1 MSKKATTFVGLTI
14 AVGTAVVVDSVTRD
28 SSFSDL
34 PIFMCYFALALLTSA
49 LKVRLPGITGTISV
63 NFLFVLVATA
73 VFSFSETVILASV
86 ASIVQSFWKARR
98 RPKMLQV
105 AFNVATLAIS
115 SGIAY
120 RAAHAIANVRANS
133 TLLLLPLATC
143 FYFTSNTLLVS
154 GVLALVDTKPLLS
167 VWKQCYLWS
176 FPYYLIGA
184 SIAGLVV
191 LCANTMGAAVPLL
204 IVPLMLMVHI
214 FYRTCVAHVVIAR
227 SIPQQPR

>member
-1 MSKKATTFVGLTI
+1 MSIRATIFIGLTI
-14 AVGTAVVVDSVTRD
+14 AVGTAFVADSVTRD
-28 SSFSDL
+28 SSFHDL

-86 ASIVQSFWKARR
+86 ACIVQCFWRARR
-98 RPKMLQV
+98 RPKIAQV
-105 AFNVATLAIS
+105 SFNVATLAIS
-115 SGIAY
+115 SGITY
-120 RAAHAIANVRANS
+120 LAAHAIAVGHAS
-133 TLLLLPLATC
+133 SLLVLLPMATC

-154 GVLALVDTKPLLS
+154 AVLSLVESKPLMS

-191 LCANTMGAAVPLL
+191 LCANSMGLAVPLL
-204 IVPLMLMVHI
+204 VLPLMLMVHV
-214 FYRTCVAHVVIAR
+214 FYRAYVARVA
-227 SIPQQPR
+227 S

>member
-14 AVGTAVVVDSVTRD
+14 AVGTAFVVDSVTRD

-86 ASIVQSFWKARR
+86 ACIVQCFWRARR
-98 RPKMLQV
+98 RPKIAQV
-105 AFNVATLAIS
+105 SFNVATLAIS
-115 SGIAY
+115 SGITY
-120 RAAHAIANVRANS
+120 LAAHALVGQAS
-133 TLLLLPLATC
+133 SLLVLLPIATC

-154 GVLALVDTKPLLS
+154 AVLSLVESKPFMN
-167 VWKQCYLWS
+167 VWRQCYLWS

-191 LCANTMGAAVPLL
+191 LCANSMGLAVPLL
-204 IVPLMLMVHI
+204 VLPLMLMVHV
-214 FYRTCVAHVVIAR
+214 FYRAYVARVA
-227 SIPQQPR
+227 S